1 MGLLEEVLVLVGE
14 VVALGVIAGLISLE
28 FEVIWAEHDLSY
40 SLAPFRVNLNTSKI
54 LIVLKLSFMNIY
66 FPF

>member
-1 MGLLEEVLVLVGE
+1 MGE

-28 FEVIWAEHDLSY
+28 FGVVWAEHDLFY

-54 LIVLKLSFMNIY
+54 LIVLK
-66 FPF
+66 